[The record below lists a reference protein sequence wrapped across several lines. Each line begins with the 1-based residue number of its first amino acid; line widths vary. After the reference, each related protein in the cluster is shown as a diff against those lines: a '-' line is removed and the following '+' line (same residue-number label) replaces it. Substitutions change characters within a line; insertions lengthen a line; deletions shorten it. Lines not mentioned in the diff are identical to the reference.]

1 MERFPNIFISL
12 HGCIVILG
20 AVILL
25 VLLLG
30 LHFLYVELNI
40 WQYSSLFCMLR
51 IGLSHVRRFPDCRG
65 GLWAVPRAE
74 GLSCRG
80 DSVAHSL

>member
-40 WQYSSLFCMLR
+40 
-51 IGLSHVRRFPDCRG
+51 
-65 GLWAVPRAE
+65 
-74 GLSCRG
+74 
-80 DSVAHSL
+80 